1 MQRVSVDGWGRATC
15 PMCGGRPVFAVLA
28 NGGERRL
35 LCGRCHGRWPFERG
49 AAITASATTRS
60 ASSPPHDGVYQVTAC
75 ETCRR
80 YLKALDVRR
89 AGRPFFLALDT
100 VATLP
105 LDQAVVEQGFQAG

>member
-1 MQRVSVDGWGRATC
+1 MRV
-15 PMCGGRPVFAVLA
+15 F
-28 NGGERRL
+28 
-35 LCGRCHGRWPFERG
+35 
-49 AAITASATTRS
+49 SA
-60 ASSPPHDGVYQVTAC
+60 HDGVYQVTAC

-100 VATLP
+100 VATLA